1 MCWGP
6 CCARLRMR
14 LKCARSRLL
23 AQGAGMGFTS
33 GFGGALAF
41 VLMAGVVAPALAQD
55 IDAGKRLY
63 KRADC
68 ATCHGWAGD
77 GGEGRVDMNP
87 KIPSIRTSKMD
98 QLQLF
103 DTIRCSKPFGEMPFY
118 ERLAYTDE
126 RCYGFRAVDVPGVV
140 PPLSNNWLTRQ
151 EMTLLVDYLQNKAIG
166 RGAPTFEECEE
177 YFAPGAAQCQTY
189 PKRAN

>member
-1 MCWGP
+1 MDWSTGWG
-6 CCARLRMR
+6 A
-14 LKCARSRLL
+14 
-23 AQGAGMGFTS
+23 
-33 GFGGALAF
+33 ALA
-41 VLMAGVVAPALAQD
+41 LMVVAGLAAPAAAQD

-77 GGEGRVDMNP
+77 GGEGRTNQNP
-87 KIPSIRTSKMD
+87 KIPSIRASKMD

-118 ERLAYTDE
+118 ERLSYTDE

-140 PPLSNNWLTRQ
+140 PPLSNNWMTRVEINQ
-151 EMTLLVDYLQNKAIG
+151 LVGYLQTKMIG
-166 RGAPTFEECEE
+166 RGAPTIEECE
-177 YFAPGAAQCQTY
+177 
-189 PKRAN
+189 